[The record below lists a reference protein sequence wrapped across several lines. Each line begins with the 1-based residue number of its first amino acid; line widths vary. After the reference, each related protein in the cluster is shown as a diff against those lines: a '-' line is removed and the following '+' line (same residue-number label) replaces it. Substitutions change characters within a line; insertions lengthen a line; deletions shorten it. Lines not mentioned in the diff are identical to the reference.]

1 MAEGAHAAPANQGRV
16 PIPPVHAF
24 KEHPGDAAM
33 DFGQGM
39 KRFDMIQ
46 RTGAALDDG
55 MKCSFLCANL
65 GTDGWEA
72 ASQRPSGSLWKR
84 WNQTSDPDAKL
95 PRPGQDLPGGRKPE
109 GDSSMEGCL

>member
-1 MAEGAHAAPANQGRV
+1 MELDPPVEGRSSVQSMAEGAHSAPDNQGSV

-24 KEHPGDAAM
+24 KEHSGDAVM

-55 MKCSFLCANL
+55 MKCGFLCANL
-65 GTDGWEA
+65 GMEGREA
-72 ASQRPSGSLWKR
+72 ASRRSSRSLWLR
-84 WNQTSDPDAKL
+84 WNRTSDPDAKL
-95 PRPGQDLPGGRKPE
+95 PRPG
-109 GDSSMEGCL
+109 